1 MGIETLSERVSKQ
14 TSSAVKIVKYLETNK
29 HVNWIS
35 YPYAKGSKY
44 KELADK
50 YLPNGAGGILSFE
63 FAGTEEQKRKFIESV
78 NIFGYQA
85 NIGDARS
92 LIVNPAQTTHGEL
105 THEQREVTGLS
116 INTIRLSI
124 GLEDPQDLIDDLD
137 QAFVKAFE

>member
-1 MGIETLSERVSKQ
+1 MAFFEYFVGRFSFFIAKQLYRLVISIRTL
-14 TSSAVKIVKYLETNK
+14 
-29 HVNWIS
+29 
-35 YPYAKGSKY
+35 
-44 KELADK
+44 DK
-50 YLPNGAGGILSFE
+50 
-63 FAGTEEQKRKFIESV
+63 T
-78 NIFGYQA
+78 FGYQA

>member
-1 MGIETLSERVSKQ
+1 MYGFSLDL
-14 TSSAVKIVKYLETNK
+14 KIVVRGSQGLFFDAPVCAYLA
-29 HVNWIS
+29 V
-35 YPYAKGSKY
+35 
-44 KELADK
+44 
-50 YLPNGAGGILSFE
+50 SFE